1 MFIICFWR
9 KAVSNV
15 REIKIGHHVIPLWL
29 AVVLLI
35 SSIVLGVSSYIL
47 ITLTAPSASSFSLQN
62 QYMIEV
68 AFPNLLF
75 SSPIGLYHAGDG
87 TNRLFVVEQ
96 EGVIRV
102 FENSPNI
109 SVANVFIDIT
119 DRVLFSGEQGL
130 LGLAFHRNFTENG
143 YFYIDYVTD
152 NPRRTVIARYSVSNN
167 SANQADQSSET
178 ILLEVLQP
186 FSNHKGGQIAFGPD
200 GYLYIAM
207 GDGGGAGDPQGNG
220 QNLSALLGKILRIDV
235 DNPSGSLNYSIPD
248 DNPFFNNTLSY
259 REEIYAY
266 GLRNPWRFSFDPAT
280 GWLWVADV
288 GQNRME
294 EIDIV
299 KKGGNYGWN
308 TMEGTL
314 CYSPSSGCN
323 KTGLEPP
330 IWEYGHDVGSSITG
344 GFVYRG
350 SELNELYGAYV
361 YGDYGSG
368 RIWALRYDGVTTSM
382 NTELADTSVNIPS
395 FGLDQ
400 QNRLYICSFD
410 GRIYKLAVKDITP
423 PTIGNVVQQPPENSV
438 HLEETVRIEVN
449 VSDDQSGVKL
459 VVLNYTQNESVW
471 FILNMTSVEAGLF
484 NATIPAMPYNAN
496 VTYIIIA
503 EDNANNV
510 ITTQELGR
518 EYRYVVIPEFPS
530 SLSVI
535 LSLIASFSAVM
546 AHRRKTIRGSKE

>member
-1 MFIICFWR
+1 
-9 KAVSNV
+9 
-15 REIKIGHHVIPLWL
+15 
-29 AVVLLI
+29 
-35 SSIVLGVSSYIL
+35 
-47 ITLTAPSASSFSLQN
+47 
-62 QYMIEV
+62 MIEV

-75 SSPIGLYHAGDG
+75 SSPIGLYNAGDG
-87 TNRLFVVEQ
+87 TNRLFVAEQ

-102 FENSPNI
+102 FDNSPNI
-109 SVANVFIDIT
+109 SIANVFLDIT
-119 DRVLFSGEQGL
+119 DRVLFGGEQGL

-143 YFYIDYVTD
+143 YFYVDYVTD
-152 NPRRTVIARYSVSNN
+152 NPRRTVIARYSVSKNN
-167 SANQADQSSET
+167 TNQADQSSET

-186 FSNHKGGQIAFGPD
+186 FSNHNGGQIAFGPD

-248 DNPFFNNTLSY
+248 DNPFFNNTLDY

-308 TMEGTL
+308 IMEGSL

-323 KTGLEPP
+323 KTGLELP
-330 IWEYGHDVGSSITG
+330 IWDYGHDVGSSITG

-350 SELNELYGAYV
+350 PELNELYEAYV
-361 YGDYGSG
+361 YGDYVSG
-368 RIWALRYDGVTTSM
+368 RIWALRYDGVTTSI
-382 NTELADTSVNIPS
+382 NTELVDTSLNIPS

-400 QNRLYICSFD
+400 ENRLYICAFD

-423 PTIGNVVQQPPENSV
+423 PTIGNIVQQPPENSV
-438 HLEETVRIEVN
+438 HPEETVRIEVN
-449 VSDDQSGVKL
+449 VSDDQSGVKS
-459 VVLNYTQNESVW
+459 VALNYTQNESVW
-471 FILNMTSVEAGLF
+471 FILNMTNLEAGLF
-484 NATIPAMPYNAN
+484 NATIPAMPYNTN

-503 EDNANNV
+503 QDNANNV

-518 EYRYVVIPEFPS
+518 EYRYVVIPEFSS

-535 LSLIASFSAVM
+535 LLLIASLSAVM
-546 AHRRKTIRGSKE
+546 AHRRKTIRGLERRNKQ

>member
-1 MFIICFWR
+1 M
-9 KAVSNV
+9 

-29 AVVLLI
+29 TAVLLI
-35 SSIVLGVSSYIL
+35 SSIVLGASSYIL
-47 ITLTAPSASSFSLQN
+47 ITLTAPSASNFPLQN

-87 TNRLFVVEQ
+87 TNKLFVAEQ

-102 FENSPNI
+102 FDNSPNI
-109 SVANVFIDIT
+109 SIANVFLDIT
-119 DRVLFSGEQGL
+119 DRVLFGGEQGL

-143 YFYIDYVTD
+143 YFYVDYVTD
-152 NPRRTVIARYSVSNN
+152 NPRRTVIARYSVSKNN
-167 SANQADQSSET
+167 TNQADKSSET
-178 ILLEVLQP
+178 ILLEALQP
-186 FSNHKGGQIAFGPD
+186 FPNHKGGQIAFGPD

-248 DNPFFNNTLSY
+248 DNPFFNNTLDY

-288 GQNRME
+288 GQGRME

-299 KKGGNYGWN
+299 KKEGNYGWN
-308 TMEGTL
+308 IMEGSL

-323 KTGLEPP
+323 KTGLELP

-350 SELNELYGAYV
+350 SELNELYEAYV
-361 YGDYGSG
+361 YGDYVSG
-368 RIWALRYDGVTTSM
+368 RIWALRYDGVATSM
-382 NTELADTSVNIPS
+382 NTELVDSSLNIPS

-400 QNRLYICSFD
+400 ENRLYICAFD
-410 GRIYKLAVKDITP
+410 SRIYKLAVKDITP
-423 PTIGNVVQQPPENSV
+423 PIIGNIVQQPPENSV
-438 HLEETVRIEVN
+438 HPEETVRIEVN
-449 VSDDQSGVKL
+449 VSDDQSGVKS
-459 VVLNYTQNESVW
+459 VALNYTQNESVW
-471 FILNMTSVEAGLF
+471 FILNMTNLEAGLF
-484 NATIPAMPYNAN
+484 NATMPAMPYSTN
-496 VTYIIIA
+496 VTYTIIA

-518 EYRYVVIPEFPS
+518 EYRYIVIPEFS
-530 SLSVI
+530 STLSVI
-535 LSLIASFSAVM
+535 LFLIASLSAVM
-546 AHRRKTIRGSKE
+546 THRRKQCAASRE

>member
-459 VVLNYTQNESVW
+459 VVLNYTQNESAW
-471 FILNMTSVEAGLF
+471 FILNMTNVEAGLF